1 MPKGKSL
8 ADLFFHQTIKKKKKN
23 DDIILNY
30 FKNGWST

>member
-8 ADLFFHQTIKKKKKN
+8 ADLFFQQIIKKKN